1 MAATDQ
7 PTPARKASGAK
18 VSEGEPDARRPRGLP
33 AIEQARLLRATRARF
48 PRAKFWGYGG
58 LILAITLILYWKYTQ
73 GENEHARQMLLAKQR
88 SVKAELGPRW
98 FPLRDK
104 VERWTF
110 DLAKEP
116 GAEVVDKDALAG
128 WDFRVKPGIYLRMRA
143 KDVKDAESIR
153 KGAKDSLKDAFT
165 SCLVRVPNPNAIAG
179 IACKHTHDCPSGEYC
194 NETDHCSK
202 AAQPFNLRVAY
213 RTMHVLSDEWVTEV
227 QEAGTDIRLRLFTTS
242 FDDTLRDDMPLAAE
256 LLTRAQYYLVVRH
269 AWTRRPR
276 AQTLPVGGSAEAPQA
291 APHQARVCALWR
303 LSDDK
308 LILRLRREA
317 GGQLIGGMPAVDEQV
332 IAATKRQ
339 ANSCALAM
347 AVRQAMGDPD
357 VPVVGRRRPI
367 RPPSKRAESR
377 DDASASF
384 SARGRGRR

>member
-1 MAATDQ
+1 VETDQ
-7 PTPARKASGAK
+7 PTPARKAPGAK
-18 VSEGEPDARRPRGLP
+18 AGDEPSPQRTRGLP
-33 AIEQARLLRATRARF
+33 AIEQARHLRATKIRF
-48 PRAKFWGYGG
+48 PRTKFWAYAG
-58 LILAITLILYWKYTQ
+58 LVLAITLILHWKYTQ
-73 GENEHARQMLLAKQR
+73 GENEHARQALLAQQR

-104 VERWTF
+104 VERWTLE
-110 DLAKEP
+110 LAKEA

-143 KDVKDAESIR
+143 SDVKDVDAIR

-179 IACKHTHDCPSGEYC
+179 IDCRHTRECPSGEYC

-227 QEAGTDIRLRLFTTS
+227 QEAGTDIRLRLFSTS
-242 FDDTLRDDMPLAAE
+242 FDDTVRDDMPLAAE
-256 LLTRAQYYLVVRH
+256 LLTRAQYYLVVLDE
-269 AWTRRPR
+269 A
-276 AQTLPVGGSAEAPQA
+276 AKGADAGDGSAEALQA
-291 APHQARVCALWR
+291 APHFARVGLWR

-308 LILRLRREA
+308 LVLRLRREA
-317 GGQLIGGMPAVDEQV
+317 GGQLIGGMPSVDEKV
-332 IAATKRQ
+332 MAATKRQ

-357 VPVVGRRRPI
+357 VPVVDA
-367 RPPSKRAESR
+367 PPPDPAAK
-377 DDASASF
+377 
-384 SARGRGRR
+384 